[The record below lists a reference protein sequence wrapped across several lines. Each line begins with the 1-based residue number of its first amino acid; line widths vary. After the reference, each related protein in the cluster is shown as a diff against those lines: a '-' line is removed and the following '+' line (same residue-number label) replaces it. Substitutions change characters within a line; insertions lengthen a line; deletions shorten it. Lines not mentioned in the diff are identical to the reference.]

1 MMRSAPTTLRGVS
14 MSSMRTSQRPPW
26 ARASSQLA
34 SAATSEP
41 ACSGPVG
48 EGAKRPVGPR
58 DEEELKGG
66 TATSQ
71 GNRVYK
77 GLSLRHG

>member
-1 MMRSAPTTLRGVS
+1 
-14 MSSMRTSQRPPW
+14 MRTSHVPPC

-48 EGAKRPVGPR
+48 DGAKRPR
-58 DEEELKGG
+58 
-66 TATSQ
+66 
-71 GNRVYK
+71 
-77 GLSLRHG
+77 